1 MFEEKPV
8 KLGLLNRIAALGL
21 AAMMVAGL
29 AHGQTYPNRSVR
41 LVVGFAPGGQTD
53 LIARLVAQRLSVHL
67 GQSVVVEN
75 RAGAD
80 GVLASQQIARAEPDG
95 YTLYLATTTH
105 AINASL
111 FKTANYDATA
121 DFTPISLI
129 GEVPNLVVVKAGV
142 NARNLA
148 EFIADARARKG
159 ALSYATGS
167 SVTYLAAESFNRAAD
182 IQAQRVPYK
191 GAAPAMTA
199 LIAGDVD
206 YTMVNGLGPVLP
218 LLPTGKVRALAIGG
232 SKRNPSAP
240 DIPTASEAGMPGFTS
255 TVWYGILGPAKL
267 PREVV
272 ERVGAATRRL
282 LAEPEVLSVFSAQGV
297 EPNFM
302 VGEEF
307 AAFLRA
313 EVPRWAKLIRDTGAS
328 SN

>member
-1 MFEEKPV
+1 MR
-8 KLGLLNRIAALGL
+8 LGFLNRIAALG
-21 AAMMVAGL
+21 AAIALIVGVTGVAQ
-29 AHGQTYPNRSVR
+29 AQPYPQRPVR

-53 LIARLVAQRLSVHL
+53 LIARLVAQRLSLHL
-67 GQSVVVEN
+67 GQTVIVDN

-80 GVLASQQIARAEPDG
+80 GVLASQLIARAEPDG
-95 YTLYLATTTH
+95 YTLYLATATH

-111 FKTANYDATA
+111 FKTANYDASA
-121 DFTPISLI
+121 DFTAISLI

-142 NARNLA
+142 NARTLA

-191 GAAPAMTA
+191 GAAPAMAA

-255 TVWYGILGPAKL
+255 TVWYGVLGPAKL

-272 ERVGAATRRL
+272 ERVAAATRKL
-282 LAEPEVLSVFSAQGV
+282 LSEPEVLQIFNSQGV
-297 EPNFM
+297 EPRFM
-302 VGEEF
+302 ASDEF
-307 AAFLRA
+307 GAFLRV
-313 EVPRWAKLIRDTGAS
+313 EVPRWAKLIKDTGAS

>member
-1 MFEEKPV
+1 V
-8 KLGLLNRIAALGL
+8 KFGFLNRLAALAVIV
-21 AAMMVAGL
+21 AAVGTSAGVQ
-29 AHGQTYPNRSVR
+29 AQSYPSKTVR

-53 LIARLVAQRLSVHL
+53 LIARLVAQRLTLHL
-67 GQSVVVEN
+67 GQSVVVDN

-95 YTLYLATTTH
+95 YTLYLATATH
-105 AINASL
+105 AINANL
-111 FKTANYDATA
+111 FKTANYDPAA
-121 DFTPISLI
+121 DFTPIALV

-142 NARNLA
+142 SARNLA

-191 GAAPAMTA
+191 GAAPAMAA

-267 PREVV
+267 PRDVV
-272 ERVGAATRRL
+272 DKVAAATRKL
-282 LAEPEVLSVFSAQGV
+282 LSEPEVLNTFGAQGV
-297 EPNFM
+297 ESRFM
-302 VGEEF
+302 GSEEF
-307 AAFLRA
+307 GAFLRA
-313 EVPRWAKLIRDTGAS
+313 EVPRWAKLIKETGATA
-328 SN
+328 N

>member
-1 MFEEKPV
+1 MR
-8 KLGLLNRIAALGL
+8 LGFLNRIAALG
-21 AAMMVAGL
+21 AAIALIAGL
-29 AHGQTYPNRSVR
+29 TGVAQAQPYPQRPVR

-53 LIARLVAQRLSVHL
+53 LIARLVAQRLSIHL
-67 GQSVVVEN
+67 GQSVIVDN

-80 GVLASQQIARAEPDG
+80 GVLASQLIARAEPDG
-95 YTLYLATTTH
+95 YTLYLATATH

-111 FKTANYDATA
+111 FKAANYDASA
-121 DFTPISLI
+121 DFTAISLI

-142 NARNLA
+142 NARTLA
-148 EFIADARARKG
+148 EFIADARVRKG

-191 GAAPAMTA
+191 GAAPAMAA

-255 TVWYGILGPAKL
+255 TVWYGVLGPAKL

-272 ERVGAATRRL
+272 ERVAVATRKL
-282 LAEPEVLSVFSAQGV
+282 LSEPEVLQIFNAQGV
-297 EPNFM
+297 EPRFM
-302 VGEEF
+302 ASEEF
-307 AAFLRA
+307 GAFLRV
-313 EVPRWAKLIRDTGAS
+313 EVPRWAKLIKDTGAT

>member
-1 MFEEKPV
+1 MR
-8 KLGLLNRIAALGL
+8 LGFLNRIAALG
-21 AAMMVAGL
+21 AAIALIVGVTGVAQ
-29 AHGQTYPNRSVR
+29 AQPYPQRPVR

-53 LIARLVAQRLSVHL
+53 LIARLVAQRLSLHL
-67 GQSVVVEN
+67 GQTVIVDN

-80 GVLASQQIARAEPDG
+80 GVLASQLIARAEPDG
-95 YTLYLATTTH
+95 YTLYLATATH

-111 FKTANYDATA
+111 FKTANYDPSA
-121 DFTPISLI
+121 DFTAISLI

-142 NARNLA
+142 NARTLA

-191 GAAPAMTA
+191 GAAPAMAA

-255 TVWYGILGPAKL
+255 TVWYGVLGPAKL

-272 ERVGAATRRL
+272 ERVAAATRKL
-282 LAEPEVLSVFSAQGV
+282 LSEPEVLQIFNSQGV
-297 EPNFM
+297 EPRFM
-302 VGEEF
+302 ASDEF
-307 AAFLRA
+307 GAFLRV
-313 EVPRWAKLIRDTGAS
+313 EVPRWAKLIKDTGAS

>member
-1 MFEEKPV
+1 MKF
-8 KLGLLNRIAALGL
+8 GLWGRILALGL
-21 AAMMVAGL
+21 ALFVGL
-29 AHGQTYPNRSVR
+29 AHAQSYPNRPVR
-41 LVVGFAPGGQTD
+41 LVLGFAPGGQTD

-95 YTLYLATTTH
+95 YTLYLATATH
-105 AINASL
+105 AINVSL
-111 FKTANYDATA
+111 FKTANYDAVT

-142 NARNLA
+142 SARNLA

-159 ALSYATGS
+159 GLSYATGS

-191 GAAPAMTA
+191 GAAPAMAA

-218 LLPTGKVRALAIGG
+218 LLPSGKVRALAIAG
-232 SKRNPSAP
+232 SKRSPSAP

-255 TVWYGILGPAKL
+255 TVWYGILGPARL

-272 ERVGAATRRL
+272 ERISAATRKL
-282 LAEPEVLSVFSAQGV
+282 LSEPEVLSVFNAQGV

-302 VGEEF
+302 SSDDFG
-307 AAFLRA
+307 AFLRT
-313 EVPRWAKLIRDTGAS
+313 EVPRWARLVRETGAS